1 MSVHC
6 DFNGTIALM
15 TISTIT
21 LDSHTRQQICET
33 FVGTD
38 LSIIEEVLYFDGWTS
53 YEECGGYLIF
63 KGIDG
68 SIQRCDYGYCVMVE
82 DNTNHFLPTE
92 ITHEEYL
99 ACVQEME
106 SAAQSIDF

>member
-1 MSVHC
+1 MTTTPA
-6 DFNGTIALM
+6 TIDA
-15 TISTIT
+15 
-21 LDSHTRQQICET
+21 HTRQQICET
-33 FVGTD
+33 FVGVD
-38 LSIIEEVLYFDGWTS
+38 LSIIEDVLYFDGWTS

-82 DNTNHFLPTE
+82 DNTNHFLPVE

-106 SAAQSIDF
+106 NAAQSIEF